1 MRTML
6 DDFMEKLGVNP
17 DGVGIY
23 HLKQGDKVVYV
34 GQTKNIKS
42 RIAKHFYSND
52 KEFDGIEFF
61 DCDEEILN
69 DVEAR
74 EIVHFNPIYNKSLP
88 SSSIYMKEDE
98 AICQIE
104 SIIREALNSRVA
116 HKTKGTGHI
125 PPRLYFLQDD
135 VRELTGALSECV
147 KEFISAGE

>member
-23 HLKQGDKVVYV
+23 HLKQGSKVVYV

-42 RIAKHFYSND
+42 RIAQHFYRND

-61 DCDEEILN
+61 DCDIDMLN

-74 EIVHFNPIYNKSLP
+74 EIVHYNPIYNKSLP
-88 SSSIYMKEDE
+88 SSSIYMDE
-98 AICQIE
+98 AE
-104 SIIREALNSRVA
+104 AVSRLVSIIKEALNSRVA
-116 HKTKGTGHI
+116 HRTKGAGHI
-125 PPRLYFLQDD
+125 PPKLYFLQED
-135 VRELTGALSECV
+135 VTELNNSLLDCAR
-147 KEFISAGE
+147 EFIRAGE